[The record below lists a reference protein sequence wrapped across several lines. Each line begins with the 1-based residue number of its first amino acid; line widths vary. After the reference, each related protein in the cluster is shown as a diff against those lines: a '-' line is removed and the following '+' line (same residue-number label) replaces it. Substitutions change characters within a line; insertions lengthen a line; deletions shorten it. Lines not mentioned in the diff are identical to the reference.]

1 MLSQAGTLP
10 SLSREGTRNTELH
23 KMAYKNS
30 CLSLRDKLST
40 TAGRSP
46 SAGTSTIDRAKV
58 DGDQQTSVSL
68 EEKLTA
74 VRQTYQAL
82 LMSLKEL
89 ELGRIDLQATAQWLS
104 SARRSWKLG
113 HERCLPVK
121 ACPELDRHL
130 AEEEHFFANEVSDVD
145 RQIAQVSAQVARVR
159 SVKDAL
165 ERGVTE
171 QRRNI
176 VLSGKFLQRLDQ
188 FSSRAGLSL
197 GAPSSA
203 RETM

>member
-40 TAGRSP
+40 T
-46 SAGTSTIDRAKV
+46 V